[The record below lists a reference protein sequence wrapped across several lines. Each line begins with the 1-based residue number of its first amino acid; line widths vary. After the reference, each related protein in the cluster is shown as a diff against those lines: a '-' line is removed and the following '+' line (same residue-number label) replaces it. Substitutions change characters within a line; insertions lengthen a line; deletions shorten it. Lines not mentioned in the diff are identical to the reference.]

1 MTNKKKKKIFA
12 KNQQKQHKRLQM
24 EVVEKLRFSKSNN
37 TKFIVFQATQQ
48 DQAVQIKGEIK
59 VTNLPKN

>member
-1 MTNKKKKKIFA
+1 
-12 KNQQKQHKRLQM
+12 M